1 MGFLGRV
8 VFGILIAAVLSVAAA
23 GAALWLALDAA
34 PQVPPPTQAAL
45 LDLARAVRLLGNID
59 PRLQGSDGPRELRLS
74 PQELELLIGQAA
86 QRTALP
92 LAARVT
98 LQAQL
103 AQLQISLAV
112 NSGLLPEA
120 LKAWIG
126 HNAWLDQRWLNL
138 DVGLR
143 QTASL
148 PQIERLR
155 LGRLP
160 LPAWVGE
167 WALQRQLEQRLGA
180 EQVLRARDMVQIVA
194 FSADAI
200 QVNYVWQSGQLRRM
214 MAVLV
219 PERDQQ
225 RLRLYL
231 ERLSTLKL
239 KSIAG
244 GRIPMVQLLPSVFG
258 LAQQQTAAGAD
269 AVQENRAALLALA
282 FASFPRELA
291 NVLPA
296 AHTWRL
302 PRPWPLTLAAR
313 EDFPLHYLISAALAV
328 EAGGPF
334 ADAVGVF
341 KEVLDARG
349 SSGFSFNDIAADR
362 AGTRL
367 GLLARRDPQRLQ
379 ATLASALTD
388 TDLLPDIRDV
398 PESLTT
404 AEFTT
409 RYGAIGSPA
418 YQALLNDIEAR
429 LDKLPLY
436 R

>member
-8 VFGILIAAVLSVAAA
+8 VFGILIAAVLSVAAV

-98 LQAQL
+98 LQAPL

-244 GRIPMVQLLPSVFG
+244 GRIPMVQLLPSVFA
-258 LAQQQTAAGAD
+258 LAQQRTVVAPMRCKRT
-269 AVQENRAALLALA
+269 V
-282 FASFPRELA
+282 PRC
-291 NVLPA
+291 
-296 AHTWRL
+296 WR
-302 PRPWPLTLAAR
+302 WPLPPSRASWPMCCLPPTPGACR
-313 EDFPLHYLISAALAV
+313 
-328 EAGGPF
+328 GP
-334 ADAVGVF
+334 G
-341 KEVLDARG
+341 
-349 SSGFSFNDIAADR
+349 
-362 AGTRL
+362 
-367 GLLARRDPQRLQ
+367 P
-379 ATLASALTD
+379 
-388 TDLLPDIRDV
+388 
-398 PESLTT
+398 
-404 AEFTT
+404 
-409 RYGAIGSPA
+409 
-418 YQALLNDIEAR
+418 
-429 LDKLPLY
+429 
-436 R
+436 